1 MVIYQRRKQRRV
13 MKHHP
18 EHQDDEI
25 YMGNEHVESLSQSR
39 GSITKWKTLRLGD
52 TAYDRSGNVLTG
64 HCSMFIKRSEVEAA
78 IGESQDGYEKRIF
91 QEMLDA
97 GRISI
102 D

>member
-1 MVIYQRRKQRRV
+1 

-18 EHQDDEI
+18 EQQEDEI
-25 YMGNEHVESLSQSR
+25 YMGNEHVESLNGTHR
-39 GSITKWKTLRLGD
+39 SITKWKTLRFGD
-52 TAYDRSGNVLTG
+52 TSYDRGGNVLTN
-64 HCSMFIKRSEVEAA
+64 HRPMFIKRSEVEAA

>member
-1 MVIYQRRKQRRV
+1 

-18 EHQDDEI
+18 EQEDDEV
-25 YMGNEHVESLSQSR
+25 YMGNEHVESLSRAR
-39 GSITKWKTLRLGD
+39 GSITKWGALRFGD
-52 TAYDRSGNVLTG
+52 TAYDRGGNVLTS
-64 HCSMFIKRSEVEAA
+64 HRPKFIKRSEVEAA

-91 QEMLDA
+91 QKMLDA

>member
-1 MVIYQRRKQRRV
+1 

-18 EHQDDEI
+18 EQQDDEV
-25 YMGNEHVESLSQSR
+25 YMGNEHVESLSTDR
-39 GSITKWKTLRLGD
+39 GSITKWETLRFGD
-52 TAYDRSGNVLTG
+52 TAYDRSGNVLIN
-64 HCSMFIKRSEVEAA
+64 HRPMFIKRLEVEAA

-91 QEMLDA
+91 QKMLDA

>member
-1 MVIYQRRKQRRV
+1 

-18 EHQDDEI
+18 EQQDDEI
-25 YMGNEHVESLSQSR
+25 YMGNEHVELLSTAR
-39 GSITKWKTLRLGD
+39 GSITKWGTMRFGD
-52 TAYDRSGNVLTG
+52 TAYDRSGNVLTS
-64 HCSMFIKRSEVEAA
+64 HRPKFIKRSEVEAA